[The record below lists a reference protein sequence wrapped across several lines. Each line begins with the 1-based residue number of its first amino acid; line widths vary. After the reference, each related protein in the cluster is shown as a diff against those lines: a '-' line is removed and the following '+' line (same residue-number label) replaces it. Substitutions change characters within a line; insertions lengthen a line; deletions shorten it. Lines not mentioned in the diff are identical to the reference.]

1 MHDAWPCAH
10 ALEISSHIGIDREVN
25 LRRHACPVQDR
36 CQIAVRDAEAVEQ
49 EFPVFNLA
57 SRQARRGAYLSPPP
71 KRSPIRTFT
80 ASLPRRLTG
89 RSGVRAPVRRCVFDG
104 RIDGGR
110 RSAPARPRG
119 VSDDPYVVD
128 PCARPYSPT
137 SPRGKS
143 AAARIAP
150 PKNSR
155 PRSSAISTLSTQSPS
170 PSSGPSPPTPVSP
183 ASSGSAPLPSAPLKL
198 RTQSPQLQNQDT
210 RRRCC
215 AGLRPGNQSSAFIIS
230 ECAPG
235 ESALKTG

>member
-10 ALEISSHIGIDREVN
+10 ALEINSHIGIDREVN

-80 ASLPRRLTG
+80 ASFPRRLTG

-137 SPRGKS
+137 SPRSKS

-170 PSSGPSPPTPVSP
+170 PSSGP
-183 ASSGSAPLPSAPLKL
+183 GL
-198 RTQSPQLQNQDT
+198 RLDQV
-210 RRRCC
+210 RRRQSRQRQ
-215 AGLRPGNQSSAFIIS
+215 AVLRRYPQRRSNS
-230 ECAPG
+230 EHNRHNFRIRTLGGVAAPD
-235 ESALKTG
+235 